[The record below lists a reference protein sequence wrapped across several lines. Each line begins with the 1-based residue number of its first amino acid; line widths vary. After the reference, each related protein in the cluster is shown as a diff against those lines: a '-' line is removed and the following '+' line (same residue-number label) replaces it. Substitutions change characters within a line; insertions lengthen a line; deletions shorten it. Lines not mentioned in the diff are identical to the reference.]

1 MSNDFQEK
9 CWTDWVKYSKYVVK
23 FNTQNVFF
31 FLKTAPNVLS
41 TSYMLEA
48 TRFLW
53 KTRRCFFIVLLWK
66 VVRRHFFVLLL
77 LNLFWFKY
85 HLSLMW
91 WGQVSWKRWR
101 SLQIDWWHQQ
111 QKKRDQLSTFFVFR
125 ISEMFLLQLCR
136 IFNQKTKTNV
146 TKCVL
151 CFFSGVWFPFPF
163 AECVMCVRMI
173 NHSYYYGYPIPSAV
187 GSHFLH

>member
-1 MSNDFQEK
+1 MCFL
-9 CWTDWVKYSKYVVK
+9 SK
-23 FNTQNVFF
+23 
-31 FLKTAPNVLS
+31 KTSNVLS

-53 KTRRCFFIVLLWK
+53 KTRWCFFYCTFVKSGTASLFCAA
-66 VVRRHFFVLLL
+66 VVESILIQISFVA
-77 LNLFWFKY
+77 Y
-85 HLSLMW
+85 VV
-91 WGQVSWKRWR
+91 GQVSWKRWR
-101 SLQIDWWHQQ
+101 NLQIDWWHQQ

-125 ISEMFLLQLCR
+125 ISEMFLLQLCG

-151 CFFSGVWFPFPF
+151 CLFSGVWFLFPS